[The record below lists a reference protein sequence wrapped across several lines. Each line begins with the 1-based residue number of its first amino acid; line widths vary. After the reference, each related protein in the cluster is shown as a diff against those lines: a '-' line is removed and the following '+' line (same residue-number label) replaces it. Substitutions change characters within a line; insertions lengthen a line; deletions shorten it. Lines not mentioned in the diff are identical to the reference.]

1 METKIIGKYKIVV
14 EQDENVESPRTSM
27 DNLGTMV
34 CFHRRYNLGDKHDYE
49 FRKYGSWSGLKKD
62 IIRKEKVGVILPL
75 FLYDHSGITMNTT
88 AFSCPW
94 DSGQVGFIFVSK
106 EKMLKE
112 YGGKRVGKKLREK
125 VTTYL
130 KGEVSTYDQYLTG
143 DVYGYRITDTE
154 TEKEVDSCWGY
165 YGEEYCMKEAED
177 LATRLIADEAVEKF
191 PNTMEAL
198 KD

>member
-1 METKIIGKYKIVV
+1 MEKIIGKYKIEV
-14 EQDENVESPRTSM
+14 EQDENAESPRTSM
-27 DNLGTMV
+27 DNFGTMV
-34 CFHRRYNLGDKHDYE
+34 CFHSSYNLGDKHDYV
-49 FRKYGSWSGLKKD
+49 FRKYTSWEEMKND

-75 FLYDHSGITMNTT
+75 YLYVHSGKTMKTT
-88 AFSCPW
+88 SFNDTW

-125 VTTYL
+125 VTAYL
-130 KGEVSTYDQYLTG
+130 KGEVETYDQYLTG
-143 DVYGYRITDTE
+143 DVYGYRITNTDTDE
-154 TEKEVDSCWGY
+154 EVDSCWGY
-165 YGEEYCMKEAED
+165 YGEDYCMKEAEE
-177 LATRLIADEAVEKF
+177 LATLLIADEAVEKF